1 MIHNKLEA
9 ITFSPIGKIVTPHET
24 IEDMPIQ
31 PASGAAYEGQAILLP
46 EYNEALSDLDGF
58 SHIYLIFH
66 LHLSKGYQLKVK
78 PFLDDKEHGLFAT
91 RTPKRPVPIGLSLVE
106 LISVENNVIRFKGA
120 DMLNNTPLLDIKP
133 FARQFD
139 VPEHSASGWLE
150 NKTLEQIRATRSDQ
164 RFK

>member
-1 MIHNKLEA
+1 MNRNDLERV
-9 ITFSPIGKIVTPHET
+9 TFSPIGKIVTPHET
-24 IEDMPIQ
+24 IGNMPIQ
-31 PASGAAYEGQAILLP
+31 PASGAGYEGQAILLP
-46 EYNEALSDLDGF
+46 EYSEALTDLDGF

-66 LHLSKGYQLKVK
+66 LHLSVGYQLKVK

-106 LISVENNVIRFKGA
+106 LISVEDNVIRFKGA

-139 VPEHSASGWLE
+139 VPDHSTSGWLE
-150 NKTLEQIRATRSDQ
+150 NKTREQVRTARSDQ